1 MSWALV
7 AALSQVYRENLQ
19 GQKDLK
25 TNSLVRKVHVQSIHK
40 EGLVVNPRYQ
50 FNEIKNH
57 HGNKTLIRSV
67 KYYLDELTKMGQSN
81 SPLNVC
87 STTPWAAR
95 GVSQD

>member
-7 AALSQVYRENLQ
+7 AALGQVYRENLQ
-19 GQKDLK
+19 GQKDMK

-50 FNEIKNH
+50 LNEIKNH
-57 HGNKTLIRSV
+57 HGNQPLIRSV
-67 KYYLDELTKMGQSN
+67 KYYLDELTKMGKSN

-87 STTPWAAR
+87 STTSWV
-95 GVSQD
+95 GGDVSQD